1 MSLPVGSAEAL
12 ENAISDALGGGG
24 SWNTAEELRFGEKAV
39 ALKGGDRRN
48 ERGRKRKVHPQKMGF

>member
-24 SWNTAEELRFGEKAV
+24 SWNAAEELRFGEKAG
-39 ALKGGDRRN
+39 ASH
-48 ERGRKRKVHPQKMGF
+48 HPELDEL